1 MSKGI
6 MQQIRESEVTI
17 LDGKFTKEDIENLK
31 FKLKESIE
39 QDRKRKQEFLKKRE
53 INRKEL
59 NKKSKEL
66 GKEIPFELAWH
77 CYLAPYQTYVGSEFL
92 ETYKE
97 WLE

>member
-31 FKLKESIE
+31 FKLKEGIE
-39 QDRKRKQEFLKKRE
+39 QDRKRKQDFLKERE
-53 INRKEL
+53 KNRKSL

-66 GKEIPFELAWH
+66 GKDIPLELAWH
-77 CYLAPYQTYVGSEFL
+77 CFLAPYQTYVTSDFL

-97 WLE
+97 WL